1 MIEVAPNLFVGAA
14 DDEAAVRDDPEWYI
28 ISAAKEPW
36 HRQALGYTGRGAPKD
51 HAEYLSAIRP
61 GRMILNLVDAQD
73 SAYIPPSVVQAAIDI
88 IYAAL
93 HNTACKV
100 LVHCNQGQSRAPTI
114 AMLYLGQHDERF
126 QHLNYDDAVAEFTKI
141 YLPYAPAKGMAD
153 YARANWPGG
162 EMAT

>member
-14 DDEAAVRDDPEWYI
+14 EDEAAVRDDPEWYI

-36 HRQALGYTGRGAPKD
+36 HRQALGYTGRGAPND
-51 HAEYLSAIRP
+51 HPEYLIARRP
-61 GRMILNLVDAQD
+61 RRTILNLVDTAD
-73 SAYIPPSVVQAAIDI
+73 PAYIRPEIIDAAIADI
-88 IYAAL
+88 DAMRMDHEIL
-93 HNTACKV
+93 I
-100 LVHCNQGQSRAPTI
+100 HCNQGQSRAPTI

-141 YLPYAPAKGMAD
+141 YPPYAPAKGMAD

-162 EMAT
+162 EAS